1 MKKKIFILGLFL
13 VLFLLTGFSSFAKL
27 EDYPPEVDIDQLRTK
42 MDITTAFK
50 GKTFKDG
57 AIGYYYRVAVKS
69 DKENENKDVW
79 CSKNVKICTLSTTYS
94 INEKLNRFKFQLK
107 RKPPVST
114 FVAFDNSGT
123 KRGYEYTLLHGLGYT
138 TDTYSND
145 RSDSIGFKCLW
156 REDDYTLYSSE
167 MKEDTSTI
175 TLDVD
180 PSKQKAQV
188 MLYGDVYAANV
199 ELTQLQKLWFGDN
212 SVWKKDV
219 RMYIFS
225 NLRIEANC
233 F

>member
-1 MKKKIFILGLFL
+1 MKKKIFILGLFI
-13 VLFLLTGFSSFAKL
+13 VLFLSTGFLSFAKL
-27 EDYPPEVDIDQLRTK
+27 EDYPPEVDIDELRIK
-42 MDITTAFK
+42 MNINTAFK

-69 DKENENKDVW
+69 DDDANKNVW
-79 CSKNVKICTLSTTYS
+79 CSKNVKICSLSTTYS
-94 INEKLNRFKFQLK
+94 MNGTLNRFKFQLK

-123 KRGYEYTLLHGLGYT
+123 KKGYEYTLLNGLGYT

-145 RSDSIGFKCLW
+145 RSDSIEFKCLW
-156 REDDYTLYSSE
+156 TENDYTLYSSE

-175 TLDVD
+175 TLNVD
-180 PSKQKAQV
+180 STKQKAQV
-188 MLYGDVYAANV
+188 MLFGDVYAANV

-212 SVWKKDV
+212 SVWKVNV
-219 RMYIFS
+219 RMYVFS
-225 NLRIEANC
+225 NLRIEAYC